1 MTSDQRCRHRTGVG
15 PTLQTTHPAQP
26 SSLTAVAARHPPEK
40 VVKPNSK
47 CALFSIPV
55 NIMRLMNKTHSNV
68 ISVLG
73 SWRVSGQELWP
84 ELVDVEGEEERSASL
99 LGCSDSWCSVVASIV
114 RAGHTLQHTSDSAP
128 LSVQLSSVGR
138 LSECSPGGR
147 WKMKDCLHIIWICDD
162 KQF

>member
-1 MTSDQRCRHRTGVG
+1 MYSTVTIDQRCRHRTGVG

-26 SSLTAVAARHPPEK
+26 SSLAAVAARHPPEK

-99 LGCSDSWCSVVASIV
+99 LGCNDSWCSVVASIV
-114 RAGHTLQHTSDSAP
+114 RPSCQSRSHTPAHQW
-128 LSVQLSSVGR
+128 Q
-138 LSECSPGGR
+138 CSPQ
-147 WKMKDCLHIIWICDD
+147 CAA
-162 KQF
+162 QFSVKIVGVFSWREMEDER